1 MPVFELLPN
10 WVDDPQGEAVLK
22 LLITAFKE
30 DDYQS
35 PGAAEVLLACCFPSY
50 CNIDPANLQS
60 LEADTFSAAMKV
72 LDLNYRG
79 IYAHQ
84 VIVKGTKIFDLLKK
98 IFLQANQH
106 SNAIPHQLVISHT
119 THH

>member
-1 MPVFELLPN
+1 MRIFTLLPN

-22 LLITAFKE
+22 LLSIAFRE

-35 PGAAEVLLACCFPSY
+35 LGATEVLLACCFPSY
-50 CNIDPANLQS
+50 CNIDPASLQS
-60 LEADTFSAAMKV
+60 LEVDMFDAAMKV
-72 LDLNYRG
+72 LDLNYNG

-84 VIVKGTKIFDLLKK
+84 VITNGTEIFNLLKK
-98 IFLQANQH
+98 VFLQTNQCTG
-106 SNAIPHQLVISHT
+106 PISHWAATSQT